1 MSELT
6 TLFARTNVQE
16 KFEKML
22 GKKAQGFMSS
32 VLQTVNNNKLLA
44 NANPTSILTAAA
56 TAASLDLPINQS
68 LGYAWI
74 VPYKGQAQFQLGWKG
89 FVQLA
94 LRTGQYRKINVVAVH
109 EDQFISFNAL
119 TEELDVDFS
128 VNGSGKVVGYAAYF
142 ILNNGFDKTIYWSR
156 EKVEA
161 HAKKFSKSYASQYG
175 SVWKDDF
182 DAMAKKTV
190 LKSIL
195 SKWGILSIEMQ
206 TAITSDQAVI
216 EDDVP
221 KYVDNDRLLEPDPQ
235 VEENRIKDFV
245 EKATTIEELQKIED
259 SLILEEAL
267 TEERQELINNAKEK
281 L

>member
-44 NANPTSILTAAA
+44 NANPTTILTAAA
-56 TAASLDLPINQS
+56 TAASLDLPINQN

-109 EDQFISFNAL
+109 ENQFISFNAL
-119 TEELDVDFS
+119 TEELDADFS
-128 VNGSGKVVGYAAYF
+128 VDGSGKVVGYAAYF
-142 ILNNGFDKTIYWSR
+142 ILTNGFDKTIYWSKN
-156 EKVEA
+156 KVEA
-161 HAKKFSKSYASQYG
+161 HAKKFSKSYSSSH

-216 EDDVP
+216 EDDIP
-221 KYVDNDRLLEPDPQ
+221 KYVDNDKLLEPDPQ
-235 VEENRIKDFV
+235 VEEERIKDFI